1 MLLQLSV
8 GFGRHSRFWCT
19 CVSPSAHTTPAN
31 TSSQRQLSVQHCC
44 QPEPIP
50 LAKGPLIFAHL
61 LFLLHMFTF
70 FCVHL
75 YLVVVY
81 VIHAL
86 HRGFLPGVGGPDKRT
101 PVPQGGCPVP
111 RTQGVGWGGVCV
123 WGGGEDKRTRT
134 PGVAPYPNT
143 PGGDRKCC
151 PDRQKTRV
159 LGGFL
164 YYSAG
169 QKIFL
174 GTDHSITIMFT
185 TGLG

>member
-1 MLLQLSV
+1 ML
-8 GFGRHSRFWCT
+8 CT
-19 CVSPSAHTTPAN
+19 V
-31 TSSQRQLSVQHCC
+31 VFC
-44 QPEPIP
+44 Q
-50 LAKGPLIFAHL
+50 GW
-61 LFLLHMFTF
+61 
-70 FCVHL
+70 V
-75 YLVVVY
+75 
-81 VIHAL
+81 
-86 HRGFLPGVGGPDKRT
+86 GPDKRT
-101 PVPQGGCPVP
+101 PRTPGGLP
-111 RTQGVGWGGVCV
+111 RTPYPGGW
-123 WGGGEDKRTRT
+123 GGEDKRTRT